1 MESVMLTGAGI
12 QSGNQGRAM
21 LRSSPRYRRA
31 AAEYLKAFVEEM
43 NASGF
48 VARSIARHGVQGLSA
63 VK

>member
-1 MESVMLTGAGI
+1 MTVNHGLCTP
-12 QSGNQGRAM
+12 RARM
-21 LRSSPRYRRA
+21 A
-31 AAEYLKAFVEEM
+31 AAAYLKAFAEDV

>member
-1 MESVMLTGAGI
+1 MTVNHGLGTP
-12 QSGNQGRAM
+12 
-21 LRSSPRYRRA
+21 SSRRA

-48 VARSIARHGVQGLSA
+48 VARSIVRNGVQGLSA